1 MDNEINTKSSDL
13 RIFWILIIIT
23 AVSGIWGF
31 NNPGRLS
38 QITGIQLQDIRID
51 SPSILIVVLF
61 ISLIVLI
68 LGILTDWEFQI
79 GSNRSNI
86 TIHSREILLFGSI
99 LVFLA
104 AFSFCGLDAVLFL
117 LYYYEIVI
125 FTIYWVV
132 STTFIPTLIIGIITV
147 IFLFSGCLLVFR
159 KSDLKI
165 FKRTISVDQ
174 SSNLLIIGVVS
185 LLLSLLFASLTQP
198 NYDGFLPTIQGLPF
212 GSLVEDSLSGYY
224 LNQEIYLYPLVI
236 FICAFGFLRIALNK
250 PSSPVVTADFVE
262 SFGKGYKKV
271 QKASQR
277 FLLFMIFLSVLFF
290 ILLGIEFMIG
300 LDGTLQSLF
309 EFQADLFK
317 GVTIFP
323 GFQIGVIPI
332 LVLSFILLC
341 LIMLPRAI
349 RPFIDDRVI
358 RYTLRRLL
366 TIIPIFIGV
375 SMISYAL
382 MVTTGNPIE
391 LMMSAY
397 TFPTGRAEYRELL
410 TRIYGLDAP
419 AQTQWF
425 NWFFHFIMGDMG
437 NSMFGGAHVGT
448 AIAERIGPTLLISVF
463 PLIFTLI
470 IAIPIGVYAAIKQ
483 YSKTDNTISIL
494 VAVGLSIPIFLFI
507 IVLIILFAYYI
518 PILPASGMSLDQGI
532 AQNVTTLYARIYFET
547 FVQQLFAWETWDLF
561 FHLVI
566 PIVAITM
573 ISLVL
578 YVRLVRSGLLE
589 VIRQDYILSAQAYG
603 FPQRT
608 IIWRHALQNVMI
620 PIITFIGLSIGGLLG
635 GAPITETTLG
645 WPGLGRYAVGRFL
658 QYDYPVVMGIIMI
671 TAMMILLAN
680 LFTDILYT
688 VIDPR
693 VSL

>member
-1 MDNEINTKSSDL
+1 MATEITTKSSDL
-13 RIFWILIIIT
+13 RIFWIIIIIA

-31 NNPGRLS
+31 INPGRLS

-51 SPSILIVVLF
+51 SPFVLIVVLF

-68 LGILTDWEFQI
+68 IGILTDWELQI
-79 GSNRSNI
+79 GSNI

-104 AFSFCGLDAVLFL
+104 AFSFCGLDVVLFI
-117 LYYYEIVI
+117 LYYYEIII
-125 FTIYWVV
+125 FTTYWVF
-132 STTFIPTLIIGIITV
+132 SMTIIPSLIIGFITAILL
-147 IFLFSGCLLVFR
+147 IFGCLLVYR

-165 FKRTISVDQ
+165 FKWTISVDQ
-174 SSNLLIIGVVS
+174 SSNLLIAGVVS
-185 LLLSLLFASLTQP
+185 LLLSLLVASLNQP

-212 GSLVEDSLSGYY
+212 GSLIEDALSSYY

-236 FICAFGFLRIALNK
+236 FICACYFLRISLNK
-250 PSSPVVTADFVE
+250 PSSPIVTTSFVE
-262 SFGKGYKKV
+262 SCGKTYQKV

-277 FLLFMIFLSVLFF
+277 FLLFMISLTVLFF
-290 ILLGIEFMIG
+290 ILLGIEYMIG
-300 LDGTLQSLF
+300 LDRTLQSLF

-317 GVTIFP
+317 GITIFP
-323 GFQIGVIPI
+323 GIQIGVLPF
-332 LVLSFILLC
+332 LVLSFILLI
-341 LIMLPRAI
+341 LIILPRGI
-349 RPFIDDRVI
+349 RPFIDDRVL
-358 RYTLRRLL
+358 RYTLRRLF

-410 TRIYGLDAP
+410 TRVYGLNAP
-419 AQTQWF
+419 PHTQWF

-448 AIAERIGPTLLISVF
+448 AIAERIGPTLLISIF
-463 PLIFTLI
+463 PLLFTLL

-483 YSKTDNTISIL
+483 YSLTDNAISIF

-507 IVLIILFAYYI
+507 IVLIILFSYYI
-518 PILPASGMSLDQGI
+518 PILPASGMSLDQDI
-532 AQNVTTLYARIYFET
+532 AQGVTTLYARTYFET
-547 FVQQLFAWETWDLF
+547 FVQQLFTWETWDLF

-566 PIVAITM
+566 PIVAITT

-578 YVRLVRSGLLE
+578 YVRLIRSGLLE
-589 VIRQDYILSAQAYG
+589 VIRQDYILSALAYG

-608 IIWRHALQNVMI
+608 IIWKHALQNVMI

-645 WPGLGRYAVGRFL
+645 WPGLGRYAVARFL

-671 TAMMILLAN
+671 TAMLILLAN

>member
-23 AVSGIWGF
+23 AISGIWGF

-38 QITGIQLQDIRID
+38 QITGIQLLDIRID
-51 SPSILIVVLF
+51 SPFILIVVLF

-68 LGILTDWEFQI
+68 LGILSDWKFQI
-79 GSNRSNI
+79 GSNI

-104 AFSFCGLDAVLFL
+104 AFSFCGLDVVLFF
-117 LYYYEIVI
+117 LYYYEILI
-125 FTIYWVV
+125 FTIYWVF
-132 STTFIPTLIIGIITV
+132 STTIIPALIIGFITV

-165 FKRTISVDQ
+165 FRWTISADQ

-198 NYDGFLPTIQGLPF
+198 NYEGFLPTIQGLPF
-212 GSLVEDSLSGYY
+212 GSLVEDALSGYY

-236 FICAFGFLRIALNK
+236 FICAFYFLRISLNK
-250 PSSPVVTADFVE
+250 PSSPVVTANFVE
-262 SFGKGYKKV
+262 SIGKAYKKV
-271 QKASQR
+271 QRASQG
-277 FLLFMIFLSVLFF
+277 FLLFMIFLTVLFF

-300 LDGTLQSLF
+300 LDRTLQSLF

-317 GVTIFP
+317 GITIIP
-323 GFQIGVIPI
+323 GIKIGVVPL
-332 LVLSFILLC
+332 LVLSFLILC
-341 LIMLPRAI
+341 LIILPRAI
-349 RPFIDDRVI
+349 RPFIDDRVL

-397 TFPTGRAEYRELL
+397 TFPTGRAEYRDLL

-448 AIAERIGPTLLISVF
+448 AIAERVGPTLLISVF
-463 PLIFTLI
+463 PLIFTLL
-470 IAIPIGVYAAIKQ
+470 IAIPIGVYAALKQ
-483 YSKTDNTISIL
+483 YSKTDNVISIF
-494 VAVGLSIPIFLFI
+494 VAVGLSVPIFLFI

-518 PILPASGMSLDQGI
+518 PILPASGMSLDLDT
-532 AQNVTTLYARIYFET
+532 AQAVTTLYARTYFET
-547 FVQQLFAWETWDLF
+547 FVQQLFSWETWDLF

-566 PIVAITM
+566 PIVAITT

-578 YVRLVRSGLLE
+578 YVRLIRSGLLE

-620 PIITFIGLSIGGLLG
+620 PIITYIGLSIGGLLG

-693 VSL
+693 VTL